1 MKLLIGIPTGGSPAK
16 PFLESLA
23 ALQLPDAARS
33 VDRITVSGNFIPA
46 QRELMLK
53 RARDTNADFLA
64 MIDDDMVLPS
74 DAIVK
79 LWEILDRDPRCAL
92 AGALYYSRD
101 GLRPMAVD
109 HWDEHR
115 TTTAHTP
122 AFDERTPIEVDGVGF
137 GCVLV
142 RVSALAL
149 LSEPFVRTQIF
160 IEEHANR
167 VRVCNEDYLF
177 CASLRQKG
185 FTVMLHPGV
194 RCGHYDR
201 ASGRTFPQTWEPAH
215 ITNRRR
221 MAVMHADGTQALESY
236 DDRVPQTQ
244 ERHVTAAL
252 EYIYTDERLR

>member
-1 MKLLIGIPTGGSPAK
+1 MKLLIGIPTSGSPAK

-23 ALQLPDAARS
+23 ALRLPDAART

-46 QRELMLK
+46 QRELMLE
-53 RARDTNADFLA
+53 RALGANADFLA

-109 HWDEHR
+109 DWDEHR
-115 TTTAHTP
+115 TTSAHTP
-122 AFDERTPIEVDGVGF
+122 AFDDRTPIEVDGVGF
-137 GCVLV
+137 GCVLL
-142 RVSALAL
+142 RISALANL
-149 LSEPFVRTQIF
+149 DRPFVRTQIF

-177 CASLRQKG
+177 CASLRAQG
-185 FTVMLHPGV
+185 FTVKLHPGV

-201 ASGRTFPQTWEPAH
+201 ASGITFPQSWEPAH
-215 ITNRRR
+215 ITNRPR
-221 MAVMHADGTQALESY
+221 MAVIHADGTYALEAF
-236 DDRVPQTQ
+236 DANVPQTK
-244 ERHVTAAL
+244 ERHITAAL
-252 EYIYTDERLR
+252 EYIYTDERIR